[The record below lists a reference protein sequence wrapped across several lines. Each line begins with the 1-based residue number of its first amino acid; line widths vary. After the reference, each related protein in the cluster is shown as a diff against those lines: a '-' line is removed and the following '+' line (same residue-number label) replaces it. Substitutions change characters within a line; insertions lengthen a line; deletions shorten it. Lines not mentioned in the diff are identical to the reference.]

1 MIKVCCHLAP
11 IPHSGNIHRSIL
23 NSSTSNETE
32 NTVTTENETPDEN
45 EANDTSSPETSEV
58 AGEQPGEQQPD
69 LEEELPEYEPLTP
82 ELVEDEAIRGDF
94 MIRWV
99 VVLLAVLLACVSTIE
114 SATLIHIRSGQTI
127 MANGY
132 WPPATDTLSSTAEGQ
147 PWYNLS
153 WLFDLSI
160 ASLYNIGG
168 PILITL
174 AKAILVGVSFWTVV
188 QTSKRGVSTWWGSV
202 CAVLALLACY
212 PYFSAEPVMITIC
225 GVGILFYLLNR
236 WQESEFE
243 SIPWAIV
250 ALMCVWSNLDP
261 RMYLGLGLVVLF
273 AIGRTVGGFLN
284 SDDSSASAST
294 RPVWILTGLC
304 IVASLVNPFLWRSL
318 LSPLALYGSE
328 LPGWQ
333 TLFSNAR
340 GVTEVGYFPLTHS
353 IFWENL
359 NHSSLAG
366 LMLIATAA
374 VCMYLN
380 RSRLDWGHLFVYIG
394 FIGFSL
400 LSSRD
405 LGPTSVVCAVLA
417 TLNAQEW
424 YRNSFRQTYSIE
436 TSELIFTRG
445 GRAVTV
451 VALAG
456 LAYLAVGSRLS
467 ESPWWQVGFGFHEQ
481 LQNEIDAVSQSM
493 EESFD
498 DRPFHFG
505 LRQGDLLVWVGKK
518 SFIDS
523 RLSLFTSDTPSVL
536 DKFLQARSALFL
548 PLTQSEVPKTPEEAE
563 QRSRKWKDILDE
575 YKIAWAVASLHGIV
589 PDYLSHFSL
598 MVAEQEWKMVGL
610 GPYSSTYCR
619 LDVDR
624 DGMEEY
630 RDKLTVD
637 FLKQAFKDDIESKD
651 IAVREDW
658 AQPATFYQKYLT
670 RARSPMPNPIRQALH
685 YREYFRLADRGGLQ
699 LNPRLSIALSHLIIR
714 NVNAGLVD
722 DFQQADGYRALGA
735 AYEILRLNES
745 EISRLSG
752 GGYSSERRFYQAVQ
766 ALSQAL
772 VIEPNHLATR
782 RYLQNI
788 YVTQRRVD
796 LVLRELKRIKEI
808 QSKAGISIEE
818 NVLEQDRQRE
828 ESLTAALANI
838 RGQIGKL
845 LEQNPDYLR
854 AANLAYRNGCTLYAL
869 ELLNQDPNLLLQNPR
884 AQLLQA
890 ALLMESGQGDQAYQ
904 ILGKLEGVAE
914 QASFREWRTPAALS
928 SLGHGEYSR
937 ANSIWT
943 RDALDAERSQM
954 TAAMQTLPFIGR
966 QSSWPMNQTRSA
978 ASVLDRLPRRSAQQW
993 FNVALNALESGE
1005 TSKAGEHLK
1014 HMIEIFPETELRPL
1028 VQFYLYQVTD
1038 ELIDLTA
1045 PSDWIPVD
1053 NELYPD
1059 PNQKLAEVTTKSPS
1073 PSGTT
1078 NEPAAKEITTPKPLT
1093 APLPQ

>member
-1 MIKVCCHLAP
+1 MIQVCCHLMP
-11 IPHSGNIHRSIL
+11 IPHSRNVHGSIL
-23 NSSTSNETE
+23 NSSTSNEIE

-45 EANDTSSPETSEV
+45 SANNTDSPETSDE
-58 AGEQPGEQQPD
+58 ASDQPAEQQPELD
-69 LEEELPEYEPLTP
+69 EELPEYEPLTP

-94 MIRWV
+94 MIRSV

-114 SATLIHIRSGQTI
+114 SATLTHIRAGQTI

-132 WPPATDTLSSTAEGQ
+132 LPPATDSLSSTAEGQ

-160 ASLYNIGG
+160 AILYNIGG

-174 AKAILVGVSFWTVV
+174 AKAVLVGVSFWFVV

-212 PYFSAEPVMITIC
+212 PYFSAQPVMITIC
-225 GVGILFYLLNR
+225 GVGLLFYLLNR

-243 SIPWAIV
+243 STPWAIV
-250 ALMCVWSNLDP
+250 ALICVWSNLDP
-261 RMYLGLGLVVLF
+261 RMYLGLGLVALF
-273 AIGRTVGGFLN
+273 AFGRTVGGFLN
-284 SDDSSASAST
+284 SDDSTASNST

-304 IVASLVNPFLWRSL
+304 LVATLVNPFLWRSL
-318 LSPLALYGSE
+318 LSPLSLYGSE

-340 GVTEVGYFPLTHS
+340 GVTEVGYFPLTHT

-374 VCMYLN
+374 ACIYLN

-394 FIGFSL
+394 FVGFSL

-405 LGPTSVVCAVLA
+405 LGPTSVVCAILA

-424 YRNSFRQTYSIE
+424 YRNNFRQTYSIE
-436 TSELIFTRG
+436 TNELIFTRG

-451 VALAG
+451 IALAG

-467 ESPWWQVGFGFHEQ
+467 ESPWWQVGFGFHAQ

-493 EESFD
+493 DESFD

-505 LRQGDLLVWVGKK
+505 LRQGDLLIWAGKK

-523 RLSLFTSDTPSVL
+523 RLSLFTGGTSPSVL
-536 DKFLQARSALFL
+536 DKFRQVRSALFL
-548 PLTQSEVPKTPEEAE
+548 PLTQSEAPKTAEEAE
-563 QRSRKWKDILDE
+563 KRSRQWKDVLDE
-575 YKIAWAVASLHGIV
+575 YEIAWAVASLHGIV

-598 MVAEQEWKMVGL
+598 MVAENEWKMVDL
-610 GPYSSTYCR
+610 GPYNSTYCR

-624 DGMEEY
+624 DGMKEY
-630 RDKLTVD
+630 RNNLSVD
-637 FLKQAFKDDIESKD
+637 FLKQAFKADIESKD

-658 AQPATFYQKYLT
+658 AQPATFYQRYLT
-670 RARSPMPNPIRQALH
+670 KARSPMPNSIRQALH
-685 YREYFRLADRGGLQ
+685 YREYFRLAERGGLQ

-714 NVNAGLVD
+714 NVNTGLVD

-745 EISRLSG
+745 QISQLSG
-752 GGYSSERRFYQAVQ
+752 GGYSSHRRFHQAVQ
-766 ALSQAL
+766 ALTQAL
-772 VIEPNHLATR
+772 VIEPNHLPTR

-796 LVLRELKRIKEI
+796 LVLRELNRIREI
-808 QSKAGISIEE
+808 QRRLGIVVEE
-818 NVLEQDRQRE
+818 NITEQERQRE
-828 ESLTAALANI
+828 ESLNAAIANI

-845 LEQNPDYLR
+845 IEQTPDYLG

-869 ELLNQDPNLLLQNPR
+869 ELLDQDPTLLLENPR

-890 ALLMESGQGDQAYQ
+890 SLLMEAGQGDHAYQ
-904 ILGKLEGVAE
+904 ILGKMEGVAE
-914 QASFREWRTPAALS
+914 QLSMREWRTPAALS

-954 TAAMQTLPFIGR
+954 TAAMQTLPFVGR
-966 QSSWPMNQTRSA
+966 QSAWPMTQTSSA
-978 ASVLDRLPRRSAQQW
+978 TSILDRLPRRSAQQW

-1005 TSKAGEHLK
+1005 TSKAGEHLR
-1014 HMIEIFPETELRPL
+1014 HMIEVFPETELRPL
-1028 VQFYLYQVTD
+1028 VQFYLYQVSD
-1038 ELIDLTA
+1038 ELIDSTA

-1059 PNQKLAEVTTKSPS
+1059 PNKKASDVKSKATLPAGSTNKPTVQNKSP
-1073 PSGTT
+1073 
-1078 NEPAAKEITTPKPLT
+1078 KPVA
-1093 APLPQ
+1093 APLPE